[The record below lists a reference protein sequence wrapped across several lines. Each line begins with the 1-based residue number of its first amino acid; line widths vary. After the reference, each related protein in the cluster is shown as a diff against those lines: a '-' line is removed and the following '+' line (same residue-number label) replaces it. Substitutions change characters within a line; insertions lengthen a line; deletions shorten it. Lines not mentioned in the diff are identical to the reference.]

1 MIAAHLKQLTVEEVA
16 NTLTHGAG
24 LVLSVVGFFVL
35 ATLAIIYGDGWHIA
49 SSVVY
54 GASLVILYAAST
66 FYHSAVT
73 PHRKSLLQLVDHC
86 CIYLL
91 IAGSYTPFLLVVLR
105 SSFGLGMLAVVWAI
119 AAFGIAMKIIFRERF
134 NAVGIA
140 MYLIMGWLG
149 VIAVQPL
156 YFALGLVPLILVVA
170 GGVSYTLG
178 MIFFGW
184 KSLKHHH
191 AIFHIFVLMG
201 SIFHYAAVVLY
212 VVPYAVN
219 L

>member
-1 MIAAHLKQLTVEEVA
+1 MITAHLKQLSVEEVA

-24 LVLSVVGFFVL
+24 LLLSIVGFLVL

-49 SSVVY
+49 SSAIY
-54 GASLVILYAAST
+54 GSSLVILYAAST

-91 IAGSYTPFLLVVLR
+91 IAGSYTPFLLMVMR
-105 SSFGLGMLAVVWAI
+105 DSFGIGLLALVWAI
-119 AAFGIAMKIIFRERF
+119 AAFGIAMKIIFRGRF

-149 VIAVQPL
+149 VVAVQPL
-156 YFALGLVPLILVVA
+156 YFALGLMPLILVVA

-191 AIFHIFVLMG
+191 AIFHIFVLAG
-201 SIFHYAAVVLY
+201 SIIHFIAIAGYVL
-212 VVPYAVN
+212 N
-219 L
+219 

>member
-1 MIAAHLKQLTVEEVA
+1 MIAARLKELSAEELA
-16 NTLTHGAG
+16 NTLTHGLG
-24 LVLSVVGFFVL
+24 LVLSVGGFLFL
-35 ATLAIIYGDGWHIA
+35 TALAILHRDAWHIA
-49 SSVVY
+49 SSIVY

-66 FYHSAVT
+66 FYHSTVT
-73 PHRKSLLQLVDHC
+73 PQRKSLLQLVDHC

-91 IAGSYTPFLLVVLR
+91 IAGSYTPFLLMVLR
-105 SSFGLGMLAVVWAI
+105 NSFGIGLLALVWAI
-119 AAFGIAMKIIFRERF
+119 AAFGIAIKIIFRGRF

-156 YFALGLVPLILVVA
+156 YFALGVVPLILVVA

-191 AIFHIFVLMG
+191 AIFHIFVLAG
-201 SIFHYAAVVLY
+201 SIIHFVAIAGYVL
-212 VVPYAVN
+212 N
-219 L
+219 

>member
-1 MIAAHLKQLTVEEVA
+1 MITAHFKQLSVEEVA

-24 LVLSVVGFFVL
+24 LLLSIIGFLVL

-49 SSVVY
+49 SSIIY
-54 GASLVILYAAST
+54 GSSLVILYAAST

-91 IAGSYTPFLLVVLR
+91 IAGSYTPFLLMLMR
-105 SSFGLGMLAVVWAI
+105 DSFGLGLLALVWAI
-119 AAFGIAMKIIFRERF
+119 AAFGIAMKIIFRGRF
-134 NAVGIA
+134 NAGGIA

-149 VIAVQPL
+149 VVAVQPL
-156 YFALGLVPLILVVA
+156 YFALGLMPSILVVA

-191 AIFHIFVLMG
+191 AIFHVFVLAG
-201 SIFHYAAVVLY
+201 SIIHFIAIAGYVLK
-212 VVPYAVN
+212 
-219 L
+219 